1 MLLSEDK
8 ASHLA
13 HVILEALKKSPGA
26 RVTGEEG
33 KVLREIKRVLAEELA
48 QEGEI
53 DRIVR
58 ARLASYSRPLFEG
71 SAEWETLYRKSCEE
85 ESRKRRKAGP

>member
-8 ASHLA
+8 LSHLS
-13 HVILEALKKSPGA
+13 HVILEALKKTMLVRMTA
-26 RVTGEEG
+26 DEG
-33 KVLREIKRVLAEELA
+33 KALREIKRVLAEELS

-71 SAEWETLYRKSCEE
+71 SAEWETLYRKGCEE
-85 ESRKRRKAGP
+85 ELRKRGKAGP

>member
-8 ASHLA
+8 ASHLS

-26 RVTGEEG
+26 RVTGDEG
-33 KVLREIKRVLAEELA
+33 KVLREIKRALAEELA

-53 DRIVR
+53 DSIVR

-71 SAEWETLYRKSCEE
+71 SAEWETLYRKGCEE